1 MAGEPDLPK
10 AEGSEVHSQQE
21 RAPKF
26 TDYLRVFTYATRWDV
41 CISIVG
47 SIASIGAGIMMPL
60 MNVIFGQLVGQFTDT
75 IRDSRSSTDFQKLVD
90 KQVLYIM
97 GLFFGRW
104 FLSSINKFC
113 YRIMGIRLSA
123 AVRLHYLNSL
133 LSQSIQVIDS
143 IPLGAPATAITAT
156 TNTLQIGVSERLG
169 TMLQSISTVCAAVIV
184 SFIWSWNI
192 TLVTSSLLLYV
203 LVVLGVLAPLILKGF
218 NAMTKAD
225 GEGIALAS
233 EAIEGIR
240 LVAACDAQSLV
251 AFRYNNRVQE
261 ARRRIQSTAPFIGLE
276 LGLIVSTL
284 TPWSY
289 QATITNAKSSSLASL
304 AHLAW
309 PSGMVHNDTQ
319 SAPSVTLAWSLL

>member
-1 MAGEPDLPK
+1 MADEPYLPK
-10 AEGSEVHSQQE
+10 TQDGEAPSPQQE

-26 TDYLRVFTYATRWDV
+26 SDYLRVFGYATRWDV
-41 CISIVG
+41 CIYILG
-47 SIASIGAGIMMPL
+47 SLASIGAGIMMPL

-75 IRDSRSSTDFQKLVD
+75 IRDSTVDDFQKLVD

-113 YRIMGIRLSA
+113 FRIMGIRLSA

-133 LSQSIQVIDS
+133 LGQSIQVIDS

-192 TLVTSSLLLYV
+192 TLVTSSMLLYV
-203 LVVLGVLAPLILKGF
+203 LVVLAVVTPLIIKGF

-225 GEGIALAS
+225 EEGIALAS

-240 LVAACDAQSLV
+240 LVAACGAQDLV
-251 AFRYNNRVQE
+251 AFRYNDRVQE
-261 ARRRIQSTAPFIGLE
+261 ARRRVQHTAPFVGLQ
-276 LGLIVSTL
+276 LGLIVSRF
-284 TPWSY
+284 
-289 QATITNAKSSSLASL
+289 ASF
-304 AHLAW
+304 
-309 PSGMVHNDTQ
+309 V
-319 SAPSVTLAWSLL
+319 

>member
-1 MAGEPDLPK
+1 MADEPDLPK
-10 AEGSEVHSQQE
+10 TQGKKVHPLQQE

-26 TDYLRVFTYATRWDV
+26 SDYLRVFSYATKWDV
-41 CISIVG
+41 CVYVIG
-47 SIASIGAGIMMPL
+47 SLASIGAGIMMPL
-60 MNVIFGQLVGQFTDT
+60 MNIIFGKLVGQFTA
-75 IRDSRSSTDFQKLVD
+75 SSTVDDFQKLVN
-90 KQVLYIM
+90 KEASYIV

-113 YRIMGIRLSA
+113 FRVIGLRLSA
-123 AVRLHYLNSL
+123 AIRLHYLNSL

-143 IPLGAPATAITAT
+143 MPLGAPATAITAT

-169 TMLQSISTVCAAVIV
+169 TMLQSISTVCAAIIV

-203 LVVLGVLAPLILKGF
+203 LVILSVLTPRILKGM

-240 LVAACDAQSLV
+240 LVAACGAQSLV
-251 AFRYNNRVQE
+251 AFRYKDRVQE
-261 ARRRIQSTAPFIGLE
+261 ARRRVQDTAPLIGLQ
-276 LGLIVSTL
+276 LGLIVR
-284 TPWSY
+284 
-289 QATITNAKSSSLASL
+289 TNNCPLFC
-304 AHLAW
+304 
-309 PSGMVHNDTQ
+309 
-319 SAPSVTLAWSLL
+319 